1 MQILTRKKWKYILY
15 LNMDILK
22 KVTEDELWGTFNM
35 GVGFVVIVK
44 KEDAEKTNRY
54 FEGKRRKCL

>member
-1 MQILTRKKWKYILY
+1 MEIHPIFKHEYF
-15 LNMDILK
+15 K

-44 KEDAEKTNRY
+44 KEDAEKTIDILKENGENAYEIGQRLS
-54 FEGKRRKCL
+54 R

>member
-1 MQILTRKKWKYILY
+1 MEVPSIFKHEYF
-15 LNMDILK
+15 K

-44 KEDAEKTNRY
+44 KEDAEKTIDILK
-54 FEGKRRKCL
+54 EMEKMPMK